1 VASGNTYSKNSDI
14 IDTPRFEMT
23 SNGFVTSFSHVTA
36 TFKGACFLRVY
47 WSTPGIVV
55 IIIIV
60 VVVSIKLR
68 QANSKTQRRNV
79 PH

>member
-1 VASGNTYSKNSDI
+1 MASGNTYSKNSDI

-47 WSTPGIVV
+47 SSTPS
-55 IIIIV
+55 IIV
-60 VVVSIKLR
+60 VVVNIKLR
-68 QANSKTQRRNV
+68 QANSKTQRCNV